1 MTALNLVA
9 KPISLM
15 KFAPG
20 SAVTITNVIW
30 QEIESILQE
39 LGQKWR
45 ARVAYSQ
52 GTLEIMVPLPEHEI
66 PRDLISDIVKTL
78 LAGKMLIKCPCQK
91 W

>member
-39 LGQKWR
+39 LGQK
-45 ARVAYSQ
+45 
-52 GTLEIMVPLPEHEI
+52 
-66 PRDLISDIVKTL
+66 
-78 LAGKMLIKCPCQK
+78 
-91 W
+91 